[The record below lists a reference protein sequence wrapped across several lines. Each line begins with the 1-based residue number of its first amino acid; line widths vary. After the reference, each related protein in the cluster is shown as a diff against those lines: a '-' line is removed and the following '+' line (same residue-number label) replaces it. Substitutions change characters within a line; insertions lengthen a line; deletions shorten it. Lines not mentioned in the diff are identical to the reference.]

1 MKKLF
6 VLFLLVALVPFTV
19 GCGLFGDNDDTTP
32 ITTNELVLS
41 NLFPA
46 DTFSGSLRAAT
57 VLDITKLVYKIKLG
71 ATTIPMVY
79 KSHRSAAGGVEVFF
93 SAYVIQTTFEQVKNA
108 AAGTVTAEVAIVPTG
123 STSEVILVSSAPVVT
138 SGITSGKAPTLTT
151 TTPVVTKT
159 GVENV
164 IKDTVS
170 VYKVEVDGAK
180 VHTTGEVLSTNSGS
194 PTELTYG
201 TSYMFDVTFNSAWT
215 NTATPTFEV
224 EVDNVGT
231 TSVPA
236 QKITN
241 ADTNVL
247 SVSWSLDKK
256 TAMITVTP
264 STAKPLTRG
273 ATYSIALAKTDA
285 VAGTLKAS
293 LPAAYFIKIAQ

>member
-57 VLDITKLVYKIKLG
+57 VLDITKLVYRIKLG

-79 KSHRSAAGGVEVFF
+79 KSHRSAAGGIEVFF

-123 STSEVILVSSAPVVT
+123 STSEVVLVSSTPVAT
-138 SGITSGKAPTLTT
+138 SGITSGTAPKLTT
-151 TTPVVTKT
+151 TTPVVNQTA
-159 GVENV
+159 VEKA
-164 IKDTVS
+164 IGDAVS
-170 VYKVEVDGAK
+170 VYKVDSAK
-180 VHTTGEVLSTNSGS
+180 VHTTGVVLSTDSES

-201 TSYMFDVTFNSAWT
+201 TSYMFDVTFSSAWT

-241 ADTNVL
+241 ADTAVL
-247 SVSWSLDKK
+247 SVNWDSTKK
-256 TAMITVTP
+256 IAMITVTP